1 MSLAFNSGSGMDY
14 VTILLNV
21 YLTSA
26 YAVTLNY
33 AIIIAIVV
41 VVLYV
46 PQCSVGNGPFLDLLI
61 VIETPSGKVL
71 ELIRNI
77 NCYVTLFLNAPSW
90 QL

>member
-1 MSLAFNSGSGMDY
+1 MDY
-14 VTILLNV
+14 VTFLLNI
-21 YLTSA
+21 YLTSS

-46 PQCSVGNGPFLDLLI
+46 PQCSVGYGPFLDLLI
-61 VIETPSGKVL
+61 VIATPSCKFL
-71 ELIRNI
+71 EFIRNLHF
-77 NCYVTLFLNAPSW
+77 YVNIFLNAPSW